1 MAVARLGVA
10 LSCLASAAAVRN
22 FTVAAY
28 LPEWRYEGANF
39 ASMSRTVTQLILFS
53 LEVQPTGRLS
63 AHDRLPRAE
72 LMLEARAATKA
83 AGTQLL
89 VCVGGNGRSAGF
101 SAAVAK
107 PDRRQRFVEDL
118 VKLCDKH
125 DLDGVDL
132 NWEYPGFTF
141 GSGYHSDA
149 AVQKDYKGLR
159 ALLKLLHAAFVP
171 TGRVITI
178 AYYPDGRQERLF
190 TEYEVGKYVVNM
202 HAMAYDQSPG
212 QHSTW
217 EFAQKVVQQGATLL
231 PAHLVTLGLPFY
243 GRHVRTGEWKSYEDL
258 VQEHSRA
265 AGGSLQPADEW
276 ALRDEAAGYFFNG
289 PALIERKTRLA
300 LEAGLGGVMIWEG
313 GQDCRVHAVTHGAT
327 THAVTCPHGEAS
339 ALLTAIRKGAPYR
352 APPAS
357 PVDDPRDAAT
367 APDTA
372 PHDATMVPDT
382 APRDAATAPDTA
394 RDPCV
399 SLASAVCAG
408 QPCYL
413 DARCLA
419 TSTDPFKGAG
429 CGAGGYPSCR
439 ACYVDAYRSILAE
452 CPELEK
458 TEL

>member
-1 MAVARLGVA
+1 MARLGV

-63 AHDRLPRAE
+63 AYDRLPRAE

-171 TGRVITI
+171 MGRVITI

-217 EFAQKVVQQGATLL
+217 EFAQKVAQQGATLL

-265 AGGSLQPADEW
+265 AGGGLQPADEW
-276 ALRDEAAGYFFNG
+276 AQRDEAAGYFFNG

-300 LEAGLGGVMIWEG
+300 LEAGLGGVMIWEC
-313 GQDCRVHAVTHGAT
+313 GQDCRVHAVTHGDT
-327 THAVTCPHGEAS
+327 THAVTCPHGEDSALLTAIRKGAPYRAPEDS

-352 APPAS
+352 APPARTL
-357 PVDDPRDAAT
+357 DEPR
-367 APDTA
+367 
-372 PHDATMVPDT
+372 HV
-382 APRDAATAPDTA
+382 ATAPDTA
-394 RDPCV
+394 RVPCV

-408 QPCYL
+408 QPCYF
-413 DARCLA
+413 DAQCLA
-419 TSTDPFKGAG
+419 TSTDPFKGVG

-452 CPELEK
+452 CPEIEK